1 MSSDRKDTTTTVA
14 TLGSCGGWPEPG
26 RACAGFLIKC
36 GDSHL
41 VLDLGYGA
49 YTHLSSRLR
58 GNLSAVTAVIVSHCH
73 PDHLVDVHALH
84 RALYFTGTGR
94 RVPLYAP
101 TSIVPPLEAFDPEE
115 PSPLST
121 TFRLIALPNTGA
133 MSFDNWELTSVRT
146 PHYVENVAV
155 RLDGPGGSIVYTGDT
170 GPCSQ
175 LTSLAAGC
183 DLLICDATDRHQG
196 EPTQTGDGLLMTGRD
211 AGVLAA
217 EAEVRHLMLTH
228 FWPGNDRHETAAAAS
243 RSYVGPITLA
253 DEHGPSLSI

>member
-1 MSSDRKDTTTTVA
+1 
-14 TLGSCGGWPEPG
+14 
-26 RACAGFLIKC
+26 
-36 GDSHL
+36 

-49 YTHLSSRLR
+49 YTRLSSRLN
-58 GNLSAVTAVIVSHCH
+58 GNISAVSAVVVSHCH

-84 RALYFTGTGR
+84 RALYFSGADR

-101 TSIVPPLEAFDPEE
+101 ASIVPPLEALDPEE

-121 TFRLIALPNTGA
+121 TFQLIALPGTGA
-133 MSFDNWELTSVRT
+133 MSLDGWELTSVRT

-155 RLDGPGGSIVYTGDT
+155 RLDGPAGSIVYTGDT
-170 GPCSQ
+170 GPCSE

-183 DLLICDATDRHQG
+183 DLLICEATDRYQRD
-196 EPTQTGDGLLMTGRD
+196 PMRSGDGLLMTGHD

-228 FWPGNDRHETAAAAS
+228 FWPGNDRDLTAASAR
-243 RSYVGPITLA
+243 RSYAGPITLA
-253 DEHGPSLSI
+253 DEHQPGLQI